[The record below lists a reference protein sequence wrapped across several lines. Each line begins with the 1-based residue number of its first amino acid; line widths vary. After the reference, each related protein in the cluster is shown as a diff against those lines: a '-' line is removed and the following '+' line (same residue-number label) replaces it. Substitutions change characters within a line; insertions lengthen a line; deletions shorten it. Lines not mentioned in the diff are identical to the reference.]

1 MIIKPF
7 ITPSYSHTMNIK
19 SFLLS
24 ILILLS
30 ITANSTVS
38 ITKQS
43 GWIETA
49 YAEWATLTGYTDYNV
64 YVKPI
69 GGDYVQIDKEL
80 VRNYGSYLRADALGL
95 AAGQYQL
102 KIVPVNGTSE
112 ATAEAAET
120 TTLTV
125 AAHDRAGFAHQGR
138 TEGVG
143 AYNNDGTLKENAKVI
158 YIYANNAANVEA
170 NIFYDQAEATFS
182 GIQTILSKLEKGT
195 ETAPICIRIIGCIKA
210 DDVDYFASSAEGLQ
224 IKAKNNT
231 IPMNITVE
239 GVGEDAT
246 IHGFGFLVRN
256 VCSAEFRNFAIMIC
270 KDDCISLDTNNKYI
284 WVHNMD
290 FFYGGTGS
298 DSDQAKGDGT
308 VDIKGKSTNITISY
322 NHFWDSGKSSLG
334 GMKSENNN
342 CVLTYHH
349 NWFDHSDSRHPR
361 IRTMSFHIYNNY
373 FDGCAKYGV
382 GMTMGGSAFVENNY
396 FRSCK
401 YPMLTSLQGTDA
413 IGDGTFSGENGGVI
427 KSFGNTIINAHRY
440 VAINSQSNSTAIA
453 AGNWDAYEAS
463 NRDEIVNNNITCVAG
478 GTGYNNFD
486 TDGTLSY
493 SYTPDPADS
502 VKSIVMGNLGAGRI
516 NHGDFQWQFNNMTED
531 RNYEVISN
539 LKNELLTYT
548 SSLVGFSNPT
558 LPATVNNGGYTGGR
572 SGGDNQKNEDFLVDW
587 GADPNSGSTD
597 IDMLPLLGSNEDFYW
612 FNSDNDANTLSLIS
626 NGNIIIDTTYC
637 KYSASLNGSSSTVT
651 DSHTGSIQVYK
662 DNGRVDFHYSQGIC
676 GISLNMFR
684 TGSFKGEI
692 LTSDNGTSFTK
703 VADITGNKGEMSK
716 TATFTAAPYVRFLNT
731 ATGSTHIH
739 GIKLFTPDD
748 GENPD
753 TAIEK
758 TAAENDVRKVMIEG
772 RIYILRGEAV
782 YMVSGMRVK

>member
-1 MIIKPF
+1 MAMALSMAANATVN
-7 ITPSYSHTMNIK
+7 ITRS
-19 SFLLS
+19 
-24 ILILLS
+24 
-30 ITANSTVS
+30 A
-38 ITKQS
+38 
-43 GWIETA
+43 GWFETA
-49 YAEWATLTGYTDYNV
+49 YAEWAPVSGYTDYNV
-64 YVKPI
+64 YVRPT
-69 GGDYVQIDKEL
+69 GGTYTQLDKEL

-102 KIVPVNGTSE
+102 KIVPVNGTTE
-112 ATAEAAET
+112 ATAEATET
-120 TTLTV
+120 SALTV
-125 AAHDRAGFAHQGR
+125 VAHDRAGFAHQGR

-143 AYNNDGTLKENAKVI
+143 AYNNDGTLKANAKVI
-158 YIYANNAANVEA
+158 YLYADNAANVQA
-170 NIFYDQAEATFS
+170 SILYDRAEAIFS

-210 DDVDYFASSAEGLQ
+210 DNVDSFGSSAEGLQ

-270 KDDCISLDTNNKYI
+270 KDDCISLDTNNKHI

-290 FFYGGTGS
+290 FFYGGPGS

-308 VDIKGKSTNITISY
+308 VDVKGKSTNITISY

-334 GMKSENNN
+334 GMKSETTS

-373 FDGCAKYGV
+373 FDGNAKYGV

-401 YPMLTSLQGTDA
+401 YPMLISKQGTDA
-413 IGDGTFSGENGGVI
+413 TGDGTFSGENGGVI
-427 KSFGNTIINAHRY
+427 KSFGNTIINPRRC
-440 VAINSQSNSTAIA
+440 VTINSQSSANAIST
-453 AGNWDAYEAS
+453 GDWDAYEAS
-463 NRDEIVNNNITCVAG
+463 SRDEVVPANITCVAG

-486 TDGTLSY
+486 TDGTLA
-493 SYTPDPADS
+493 YTYTADPADS

-531 RNYEVISN
+531 QNYDVISN
-539 LKNELLTYT
+539 LKSELLAYT
-548 SSLVGFSNPT
+548 SSLVGFCSPT
-558 LPATVNNGGYTGGR
+558 LPATVSNGGYTGGR
-572 SGGDNQKNEDFLVDW
+572 SGGDSQKNEDYLVSW
-587 GADPNSGSTD
+587 GSDPGTGPVD
-597 IDMLPLLGSNEDFYW
+597 IDMLPILGSNDDFYW

-626 NGNIIIDTTYC
+626 NGTIIADTTYC
-637 KYSASLNGSSSTVT
+637 KYSPTLNGSSSSVT
-651 DSHTGSIQVYK
+651 DSRTGSIQVYK
-662 DNGRVDFHYSQGIC
+662 DNGRVDFYYPQGIC
-676 GISLNMFR
+676 SISLNMFR

-692 LTSDNGTSFTK
+692 QTSDDGRSFTK
-703 VADITGNKGEMSK
+703 VTDITGNKGELSK
-716 TATFTAAPYVRFLNT
+716 TATFNTAPYVRFLNT

-748 GENPD
+748 GETPE
-753 TAIEK
+753 TAIENV
-758 TAAENDVRKVMIEG
+758 AAEADVRKVMIDG

-782 YMVSGMRVK
+782 YTVSGVRVK